1 LSLYLFSTFFSSMK
15 HIGPLTRFLIWRR
28 NHISDS
34 RFVMMLS
41 VVVGFAAGMGAV
53 VIKRS
58 VGLIERMLTEGFSD
72 NLHNYW
78 YFIYPGIGLLLVV
91 LFNKFILKKPV
102 GHGIPN
108 VLYAIS
114 KNSSIIKAYQMFAS
128 IITSSIT
135 VGFGGSVGLEG
146 PTVSTGAAIGSNVGR
161 VLRLDYRRITLLV
174 GCASAAAMSA
184 IFKAPIAAIIFALEV
199 LMLDL
204 TMAALVPLLI
214 ASVTGALVS
223 YVFMGQYTVYNFQVI
238 EQFNLG
244 NIPFYII
251 LGVLAGLISL
261 SFTKIYNFVED
272 FFDKIKT
279 WYAKLILGVSI
290 LGVLLFFLPSLYGEG
305 YDVVSS
311 SLKGDY
317 SELFKNSM
325 FYEYHDNGIAIIL
338 MFVAVIF
345 LKSFATSATFGAG
358 GIGGIFAPTLFIG
371 ANTGLF
377 LGEILRYFGYETV
390 VASNFAL
397 IGMCG
402 LIAGV
407 LQAPLTAIFL
417 IAELTGGYQLFFPL
431 MIVSIISYTTI
442 KSFIKTS
449 VYTRQ
454 LSRRGELF
462 THDKDKMV
470 ISLMNV
476 KDLLETKFK
485 TVHKDANLRELVK
498 VITESKR
505 NVFPVVDDA
514 GIFYGV
520 VHLNDIR
527 DVIFKQ
533 ELYDSVMVSSL
544 MHAPMTSAT
553 KDDSMED
560 IVEKFQRTP
569 QFNIVVLEEGKY
581 VGFVSRANVFSK
593 YRKMLKEFSED

>member
-1 LSLYLFSTFFSSMK
+1 MG
-15 HIGPLTRFLIWRR
+15 I
-28 NHISDS
+28 
-34 RFVMMLS
+34 
-41 VVVGFAAGMGAV
+41 AAGLGAV
-53 VIKRS
+53 IIKRT
-58 VGLIERMLTEGFSD
+58 VRLIEHSLTQGFNED
-72 NLHNYW
+72 IQNYL
-78 YFIYPGIGLLLVV
+78 YFIIPGIGLLIVV
-91 LFNKFILKKPV
+91 LIKKFIIKRPV

-114 KNSSIIKAYQMFAS
+114 KNSSMIKPYQMVAS
-128 IITSSIT
+128 IVTSSIT

-184 IFKAPIAAIIFALEV
+184 IFKSPIAAIIFALEV

-214 ASVTGALVS
+214 SSVTAALVS
-223 YVFMGQYTVYNFQVI
+223 YAFMGQFTVYDFQVVK
-238 EQFNLG
+238 QFSLG
-244 NIPFYII
+244 NIPFYVL

-272 FFDKIKT
+272 TFDKIDS
-279 WYAKLILGVSI
+279 WYAKLITGVAI
-290 LGVLLFFLPSLYGEG
+290 LGVILFFLPSLYGEG

-311 SLKGDY
+311 SLRGDY

-325 FYEYHDNGIAIIL
+325 FYEYRDNTAAILL
-338 MFVAVIF
+338 MFVSVIF

-371 ANTGLF
+371 ANTGLL

-407 LQAPLTAIFL
+407 LHAPLTAIFL
-417 IAELTGGYQLFFPL
+417 IAELTGGYQLFVPL
-431 MIVSIISYTTI
+431 MIVSTISYTTI
-442 KSFIKTS
+442 KYFTNTS

-454 LSRRGELF
+454 LARRGELF

-485 TVHKDANLRELVK
+485 TVHKDANLGELVK
-498 VITESKR
+498 VITNSKR
-505 NVFPVVDDA
+505 NVFPVVDDE

-527 DVIFKQ
+527 DVIFKP
-533 ELYDSVMVSSL
+533 ELYDSVMVANL

-553 KDDSMED
+553 MDDSMED
-560 IVEKFQRTP
+560 IVLKFQKTP
-569 QFNIVVLEEGKY
+569 QFNIVVLKDGKY
-581 VGFVSRANVFSK
+581 IGFVSRANVFSK

>member
-1 LSLYLFSTFFSSMK
+1 MAKISPLS
-15 HIGPLTRFLIWRR
+15 RFLIWRR
-28 NHISDS
+28 HHISDA

-41 VVVGFAAGMGAV
+41 IIVGIGAGLGAV
-53 VIKRS
+53 IIKRT
-58 VGLIERMLTEGFSD
+58 VGLIENVLTEGFSD
-72 NLHNYW
+72 DIHNYL
-78 YFIYPGIGLLLVV
+78 YFIYPGIGLMIVV
-91 LFNKFILKKPV
+91 LIKKFIIRKPV

-114 KNSSIIKAYQMFAS
+114 KNSSIIKPYQMVAS
-128 IITSSIT
+128 IVTSSIT

-146 PTVSTGAAIGSNVGR
+146 PTVSTGAAVGSNIGR
-161 VLRLDYRRITLLV
+161 ILKLDYRRITLLV

-184 IFKAPIAAIIFALEV
+184 IFKSPIAAIIFALEV

-214 ASVTGALVS
+214 SSVTGALVS
-223 YVFMGQYTVYNFQVI
+223 YAFMGHFTVYNFEAI
-238 EQFNLG
+238 KSFSLG

-251 LGVLAGLISL
+251 LGVLAGLVSV

-272 FFDKIKT
+272 TFDKIPA
-279 WYAKLILGVSI
+279 WYAKLIVGVSVLGVI
-290 LGVLLFFLPSLYGEG
+290 LFFLPSLYGEG

-317 SELFKNSM
+317 SELFRNSM
-325 FYEYHDNGIAIIL
+325 FYDYRDHRIGILL
-338 MFVAVIF
+338 MLVAVII
-345 LKSFATSATFGAG
+345 LKAFAASATFGAG

-371 ANTGLF
+371 VNTGL
-377 LGEILRYFGYETV
+377 LLSEVLRYFGYSTIV
-390 VASNFAL
+390 TSNFAL

-407 LQAPLTAIFL
+407 LHAPLTAIFL
-417 IAELTGGYQLFFPL
+417 IAELTGGYQLFVPL
-431 MIVSIISYTTI
+431 MIVSTISYTTT
-442 KSFIKTS
+442 KYFTSTS

-454 LSRRGELF
+454 LARRGELF

-476 KDLLETKFK
+476 RELLETKFK
-485 TVHKDANLRELVK
+485 TVHKDANLGDLVN
-498 VITESKR
+498 VIKNSKR
-505 NVFPVVDDA
+505 NVFPVVDDD

-527 DVIFKQ
+527 DVIFKPD
-533 ELYDSVMVSSL
+533 LYDSVMVSSL

-553 KDDSMED
+553 LDDSMED
-560 IVEKFQRTP
+560 IVLKFQKTP
-569 QFNIVVLEEGKY
+569 QFNIVVLKDGKY
-581 VGFVSRANVFSK
+581 IGFVSRANVFSK
-593 YRKMLKEFSED
+593 YRKMLKEFSDD

>member
-1 LSLYLFSTFFSSMK
+1 MTK
-15 HIGPLTRFLIWRR
+15 VGPLSRFLIWRR
-28 NHISDS
+28 HNISDTT
-34 RFVMMLS
+34 FVMMLS
-41 VVVGFAAGMGAV
+41 VVVGIAAGLGAV

-58 VGLIERMLTEGFSD
+58 VWYIEQLLTKEFSEEI
-72 NLHNYW
+72 HNYA
-78 YFIYPGIGLLLVV
+78 YFILPGIGLLIVV
-91 LFNKFILKKPV
+91 LIQKFILRKPV

-114 KNSSIIKAYQMFAS
+114 KNSSLIKPYQMFAS
-128 IITSSIT
+128 ILTSSIT

-146 PTVSTGAAIGSNVGR
+146 PTVSTGAALGSNIGR

-174 GCASAAAMSA
+174 ACASAGAMSA

-204 TMAALVPLLI
+204 TMAALTPLLI
-214 ASVTGALVS
+214 SSVTAALVS
-223 YVFMGQYTVYNFQVI
+223 YVFMGQYTVYSFDVI
-238 EQFNLG
+238 EKFNMG
-244 NIPFYII
+244 NIPFYLI
-251 LGVLAGLISL
+251 LGVLAGFVSL
-261 SFTKIYNFVED
+261 SFTGIYNFTED
-272 FFDKIKT
+272 IFDRIKS
-279 WYAKLILGVSI
+279 WYSKLILGVVV

-325 FYEYHDNGIAIIL
+325 FYNYREHSIAIIL
-338 MFVAVIF
+338 MFLAVII

-371 ANTGLF
+371 VNTGLF
-377 LGEILRYFGYETV
+377 LAEILKYFGYETV
-390 VASNFAL
+390 VSSNFAL

-407 LQAPLTAIFL
+407 LHAPLTAIFL
-417 IAELTGGYQLFFPL
+417 IAELTGGYHLFIPL
-431 MIVSIISYTTI
+431 MIVSTISYTTI
-442 KSFIKTS
+442 NYFIKTS

-454 LSRRGELF
+454 LARRGELF

-476 KDLLETKFK
+476 RDLLETKFK
-485 TVHKDANLRELVK
+485 TVHKNANLGELVK
-498 VITESKR
+498 VITSSKR
-505 NVFPVVDDA
+505 NVFPVVDDD

-527 DVIFKQ
+527 DVIFKPK
-533 ELYDSVMVSSL
+533 LYESVQVTSL

-553 KDDSMED
+553 LDDSMED
-560 IVEKFQRTP
+560 IVMKFQKTP
-569 QFNIVVLEEGKY
+569 QFNIVVLKDGKY
-581 VGFVSRANVFSK
+581 IGFVSRANVFSK

>member
-1 LSLYLFSTFFSSMK
+1 M
-15 HIGPLTRFLIWRR
+15 IA
-28 NHISDS
+28 
-34 RFVMMLS
+34 S
-41 VVVGFAAGMGAV
+41 VV
-53 VIKRS
+53 
-58 VGLIERMLTEGFSD
+58 
-72 NLHNYW
+72 
-78 YFIYPGIGLLLVV
+78 
-91 LFNKFILKKPV
+91 
-102 GHGIPN
+102 
-108 VLYAIS
+108 
-114 KNSSIIKAYQMFAS
+114 
-128 IITSSIT
+128 TSSIT

-161 VLRLDYRRITLLV
+161 ILRLDYRRITLLV

-184 IFKAPIAAIIFALEV
+184 IFKSPIAAIIFALEV

-214 ASVTGALVS
+214 SSVTAALVS
-223 YVFMGQYTVYNFQVI
+223 YALMGHFTVYDFQVI
-238 EQFNLG
+238 ETFSLG
-244 NIPFYII
+244 NIPFYIL
-251 LGVLAGLISL
+251 LGVLAGFISL

-272 FFDKIKT
+272 TFDKIKS
-279 WYAKLILGVSI
+279 WYVKLIAGVAI

-311 SLKGDY
+311 SLRGDY

-325 FYEYHDNGIAIIL
+325 FYDFRENTIAIIL
-338 MFVAVIF
+338 MFLAVIF

-377 LGEILRYFGYETV
+377 LGEILRYFGYDTV

-407 LQAPLTAIFL
+407 LHAPLTAIFL
-417 IAELTGGYQLFFPL
+417 IAELTGGYQLFVPL
-431 MIVSIISYTTI
+431 MIVSTISYTTI
-442 KSFIKTS
+442 KYFTDTS

-454 LSRRGELF
+454 LKRRGELF

-476 KDLLETKFK
+476 KELLETKFK
-485 TVHKDANLRELVK
+485 TVHKDANLGELVK
-498 VITESKR
+498 VITKSKR

-527 DVIFKQ
+527 DVIFKP
-533 ELYDSVMVSSL
+533 ELYQSVMVRSL

-553 KDDSMED
+553 MNDSMED
-560 IVEKFQRTP
+560 IVMKFQKTP
-569 QFNIVVLEEGKY
+569 QFNIVVLDQGKY
-581 VGFVSRANVFSK
+581 IGFVSRANVFSK